1 MTKWFFLLLVLTS
14 IEAIADERL
23 TGKWVDKSSPD
34 TYWYTFSGNSDFE
47 YTKFRTYEDKTYK
60 DVVKGVWETGSWEI
74 TSKNSTSKRSCN
86 LTVYAGTD
94 QCCFAYKFV
103 ANNLVLTSEYSTEI
117 FVGSMCSSRVLI
129 PKSK

>member
-1 MTKWFFLLLVLTS
+1 MTKWFFLLLVITS
-14 IEAIADERL
+14 IVAKADERL
-23 TGKWVDKSSPD
+23 TGKWVDKSEPD

-47 YTKFRTYEDKTYK
+47 YTHFRTYEDETFK

-74 TSKNSTSKRSCN
+74 TSENSASKRICN
-86 LTVYAGTD
+86 LNVYAGTT

-103 ANNLVLTSEYSTEI
+103 ANNLVLTSEYSTEKFFASI
-117 FVGSMCSSRVLI
+117 CSNRVLI